1 MRRQQ
6 AVLLLLVITLVAACG
21 DPQAPA
27 TAPTAPEVD
36 VALPL
41 KQTLTEWDE
50 FTGRFEA
57 LERVDIR
64 ARVTGYLTEKRFRDG
79 QLVSKGDVLF
89 VIDPRPFQ
97 YEVERAQAQHALAN
111 KAYQRALDLR
121 KTQSIAQELFDERLQ
136 ELRVSEAAFNEA
148 KLNLAFTKITAPI
161 DGKISDAFV
170 DIGNLVSANETLMTR
185 IVSVDPIHFV
195 IEGSQSDFLKYLR
208 LDRAGKRRSS
218 DYSPNPIF
226 IKLIDEEDYVHSG
239 RMDFVDNVIDGG
251 TGTIRAR
258 ALVSNPEALI
268 YPGLFG
274 RARLLGSGEYEAL
287 LLPEKA
293 INTDQSRKFVYA
305 IDADNRAQRVY
316 VSPGPVLDN
325 GLVIVRKGLKGDER
339 VVVNGIQRIRVPQ
352 QPVTPKQTPLS
363 WTPLASMPDMSA
375 VPSLETIAAGSSHP
389 LPDDKPANTAVK

>member
-1 MRRQQ
+1 MHRLP
-6 AVLLLLVITLVAACG
+6 VMLLSLALLVLAACS
-21 DPQAPA
+21 DQQAPA
-27 TAPTAPEVD
+27 AAPTPPEVD

-97 YEVERAQAQHALAN
+97 YEVERAEAQHALAQ

-121 KTQSIAQELFDERLQ
+121 KTQSIAQELFDQRLQ

-170 DIGNLVSANETLMTR
+170 DIGNLVSANETMMTR

-195 IEGSQSDFLKYLR
+195 IEGSQTEFLKYLR
-208 LDRAGKRRSS
+208 LDRAGKRQSS

-226 IKLIDEEDYVHSG
+226 IKLIDEDGYDHSG

-293 INTDQSRKFVYA
+293 LNTDQSRKFVYS

-316 VSPGPVLDN
+316 VTPGPVLDN
-325 GLVIVRKGLKGDER
+325 GLVIIRKGLNGDER
-339 VVVNGIQRIRVPQ
+339 VVVNGIQRIRAPQ
-352 QPVTPKQTPLS
+352 QAVTPNETPLS
-363 WTPLASMPDMSA
+363 WTPMKSMPDVST
-375 VPSLETIAAGSSHP
+375 VPSLETIAAGASHP
-389 LPDDKPANTAVK
+389 LPEETPATAAAK